1 MAEFG
6 RFFKAIRLKTGQSLR
21 QFCLA
26 NGLDAGNTS
35 KLERGKLPPPGRA
48 VLDKYAQML
57 GLKEGSSDWFT
68 FFDLAAAEA
77 GRIPDD
83 LMDDEELAGKLPLVF
98 RTLRGERLTEEQLR
112 DLAERIRRT

>member
-1 MAEFG
+1 MLYFIYNKPETQEGIAMAEFG

-57 GLKEGSSDWFT
+57 GLKEGSC
-68 FFDLAAAEA
+68 
-77 GRIPDD
+77 RIYSTC
-83 LMDDEELAGKLPLVF
+83 L
-98 RTLRGERLTEEQLR
+98 EQR
-112 DLAERIRRT
+112 NNNYKW